1 MSSIIMMSLK
11 LNSREVRLSL
21 LTLALAWAATSPGR
35 AAELTLQAP
44 FTGQSALRLGETAQ
58 AEEKKVPDVIFVPT
72 PQALVERMLALAEVK
87 KGDVVYDLG
96 CGDGRIVV
104 TAAKKYGVK
113 AAGFDID
120 PERVQEALA
129 NVKSNKVEH
138 LVTIKQADIFKL
150 DLTPASVVTLYLL
163 PELNVRLMPQ
173 LQKLKPGSRIVS
185 HEFDMRGAKPVK
197 VEQVRLNPDQEPE
210 QDSGEHTLYKWVV
223 PWESETRSE

>member
-1 MSSIIMMSLK
+1 MMNRK
-11 LNSREVRLSL
+11 LNSREVRLCL
-21 LTLALAWAATSPGR
+21 LVLAIAWGALPAGN

-44 FTGQSALRLGETAQ
+44 ATSTSGLQLGEFAQ
-58 AEEKKVPDVIFVPT
+58 EEEKKVPDVIFVPT
-72 PQALVERMLALAEVK
+72 PQALVDRMLALAEVK
-87 KGDVVYDLG
+87 KNDVVYDLG

-113 AAGFDID
+113 AVGFDID

-185 HEFDMRGAKPVK
+185 HEFDMRGAKPAK
-197 VEQVRLNPDQEPE
+197 VEQVRLNSDEE
-210 QDSGEHTLYKWVV
+210 AYQDNGEHTLYKWVV

>member
-1 MSSIIMMSLK
+1 MNLK
-11 LNSREVRLSL
+11 LEPREFCQRLVVLAIACL
-21 LTLALAWAATSPGR
+21 LPPAGS
-35 AAELTLQAP
+35 AAELSLSSPVTGPGPLQLGQAAP
-44 FTGQSALRLGETAQ
+44 AQET
-58 AEEKKVPDVIFVPT
+58 KVPDVIFVPT
-72 PQALVERMLALAEVK
+72 PQGLVDRMLAMAEVK
-87 KGDVVYDLG
+87 KDDVVYDLG

-113 AAGFDID
+113 AVGFDID
-120 PERVQEALA
+120 PERVKEALA

-138 LVTIKQADIFKL
+138 LVSIKEADIFTL

-173 LQKLKPGSRIVS
+173 LRKLKPGSRIVS

-197 VEQVRLNPDQEPE
+197 VEQVTLNPDQEPE

-223 PWESETRSE
+223 PWEPETGAQ